1 MKKKSEVVVEQEIE
15 TAPCCAACSRV
26 DWALEAATWA
36 EFLDRVKT
44 LTPGEREDRR
54 ISKRIA
60 LIVDR
65 VAPPA

>member
-1 MKKKSEVVVEQEIE
+1 MKKQDKIVE
-15 TAPCCAACSRV
+15 ACCEKTPA

-36 EFLDRVKT
+36 EFLDRVNT

-54 ISKRIA
+54 IAKRIT